1 MVHCAS
7 NAVYSDDLFT
17 ATDLNR
23 QSGQVLDRAFEHPVT
38 ITRNE
43 QSFALLRREEMANLV
58 KGKFQ
63 LELALQITLT
73 INQLNSGEKV
83 GSEHPY
89 GWLAV
94 FDAEELN
101 ELNVEIRSAVR
112 HCSDAG
118 NWDLLDAVIHEWR
131 ESAIAIESSELAAAF
146 NDEINQVPLTQPTV
160 A

>member
-1 MVHCAS
+1 MIHCAS

-58 KGKFQ
+58 KSKLQ
-63 LELALQITLT
+63 LELALQIILT
-73 INQLNSGEKV
+73 TNQLGNGEKV
-83 GSEHPY
+83 SSEHPY

-101 ELNVEIRSAVR
+101 ELNAEIRSTVR

-131 ESAIAIESSELAAAF
+131 ESAIAIESSELTVAF
-146 NDEINQVPLTQPTV
+146 NDEIDQVPLTQPTV

>member
-1 MVHCAS
+1 MVYCAS

-58 KGKFQ
+58 KSKLQ
-63 LELALQITLT
+63 LELALQIILT
-73 INQLNSGEKV
+73 TNQLGSGEKV

-89 GWLAV
+89 GWLEV

-101 ELNVEIRSAVR
+101 ELNAEIRSAVR

-146 NDEINQVPLTQPTV
+146 NDESNQVPLTQPAV